1 MTAGLAAESF
11 RTAMHHLLASRGH
24 GAQTELAE
32 ALSLSRSAINDM
44 VKGRK
49 GASSKMQE
57 RIAAYFG
64 LSLGEMLWIGENLLQ
79 GGVVFPWADQL
90 DGLPPGKQI
99 IKIVELTNE
108 QVGHPQDN
116 LAFIK
121 IIITF
126 LEGKITPADLYLSYL
141 KMIRSRF

>member
-1 MTAGLAAESF
+1 MQ
-11 RTAMHHLLASRGH
+11 HLLASRGH

-32 ALSLSRSAINDM
+32 ALGLSRSAINDM

-57 RIAAYFG
+57 KVAAYFG
-64 LSLGEMLWIGENLLQ
+64 LSLGEMLRIGENLLQ
-79 GGVVFPWADQL
+79 GRVVFPWSDQL
-90 DGLPPGKQI
+90 EGLSPGKQVL
-99 IKIVELTNE
+99 KIVELTNE

-121 IIITF
+121 IVLNFI
-126 LEGKITPADLYLSYL
+126 EGKTSPADLYVSYL
-141 KMIRSRF
+141 KMIRSRI